1 MNQFPRRLAM
11 IAATVMSLVYLV
23 FRGLYTLNLDG
34 WFAASFS
41 VTLYAAEWYGC
52 LLMYLYFFQIWDLQE
67 PEPVDPIPGRTVD
80 VFIPTYNEDPD
91 LLRGTITAALAMDYP
106 HRTIVLDDGRRP
118 EMAALCEELGC
129 EYLTRDSNL
138 HAKAGNL
145 NHAMELTDGEFVIVF
160 DADHVAERNFITRIV
175 GYFADDDLAFVQT
188 PHAFYNF
195 DNFQGVLDYGKGVY
209 WEEGQLFYNCTQPG
223 KNAWNAVSFCG
234 SAAMFRRAALET
246 VGLIATESIT
256 EDLHT
261 GMRLHAKGWKS
272 LFVNDRLVAGQAA
285 GDITTF
291 HSQRLRWGEGN
302 LGVMFFDNPFT
313 MPGLTLAQRL
323 CYIGSM
329 LCWTTGVQKL
339 ILYYAPIL
347 MLLTGVAPVG
357 SLTPT
362 LVAITATYL
371 ATVWYGV
378 KVSSNGFGKLLA
390 IELTQMACFWTQIR
404 STWRAFFGR
413 AAAKFIV
420 TAKRGRQTDS
430 TLRELKPQLIYLA
443 ASAGAAAWA
452 GGRLLYGVSEDYVGF
467 LIGGL
472 LVAVNCGFAFTVVRR
487 TLKQNDRRFSWRH
500 PLAAH
505 LAWSVPVGDGVGGE
519 LTADGEFDDRDRIE
533 GQAVTRDLNER
544 GVGFV
549 TFEELPGVHVGSVID
564 LTVTAAGRTVH
575 VAGEVRNKA
584 CLADRS
590 SHKGTAR
597 VWRYGVRFAE
607 PATGALTDLW
617 AIGAKYAVGRQYER
631 FHTGHGLGEQDPA
644 PCLDGE
650 RTYHLPVTLTRD
662 GTPVGV
668 AVTETL
674 GIDTCSVLL
683 PAARAA
689 GEVLEL
695 TLDTPGGA
703 AVAWASVESAEPV
716 VAGGAPLVLHRLR
729 FRKFAGQSRGTLQT
743 VHTFGES
750 PELAPVVALKPRQLP
765 QPLARPAAAL
775 GGVLGTAAA
784 AVLAVSF
791 WANHDDYL
799 MIRTA
804 RGYAV
809 ADATVNRLDELLL
822 ATRAADEFDET
833 RILRLR
839 DAFTELGRADA
850 VGELN
855 ELLVEGRPATPVGRF
870 RRGETLMNL
879 GRTAEAEEIL
889 TDLLADLSV
898 FPVEQTRRE
907 VWLAAARLAAN
918 EGRWDDA
925 AARFTGYETSGG
937 SLRGLRAEYA
947 GVLARAG
954 RPEDGLRVLTE
965 TGGWTRGE
973 LFGPTREERHLT
985 ASLQVRLERFDEASL
1000 TLRDLLEDDPTDADA
1015 ARGLAEV
1022 ALGRGDAAAAVAA
1035 YRKFLKAHPDDPSAR
1050 LGLARALLAAG
1061 ERDGA
1066 APLVLEMLADH
1077 PDDPELWDALLWAVS
1092 DGPAPGPREAAA
1104 VAAIADRRDARVA
1117 DVTRRG
1123 DFLLSLAA
1131 ALDRT
1136 GDEPRLGA
1144 VRRDFVGLPAA
1155 TPERRFRRAVVLAD
1169 LGRHAEAGREFSVL
1183 VRDAGSFP
1191 ADTLRRD
1198 LLLAAARNSAALGRF
1213 AEAAE
1218 RFDALVASGTPAA
1231 DLREERA
1238 GVLASARRTAE
1249 AIALLSEYA
1258 DPPLS
1263 PTERRLLAGLH
1274 AAAGDAE
1281 NALRL
1286 FAELSDDAPG
1296 ATGPLRDLAE
1306 AQLAADDFAAAADT
1320 LGRVLDLDPADRDAR
1335 ERLGSALLWD
1345 GKAVEAEATLR
1356 ELVAADRAAD
1366 PPVTTAW
1373 LPYLNAAAELRADGE
1388 LDRNAERTVAAIHEG
1403 RRLRPNDAD
1412 LRLALID
1419 ALTGDGGTVRASDAG
1434 RLDAVRAEFVAL
1446 PAVTPE
1452 RRLRRAEVLTDLDRH
1467 ADAAPAL
1474 DVLLAEDLFAD
1485 TDTDADGASR
1495 RRDLLRL
1502 AARNAARLDRDAVA
1516 ADRFAELVSAGEP
1529 VEAVRAEW
1537 AGVLAR
1543 AGRVDEALDLLP
1555 EDAAPPLTPGERRLL
1570 ASVHGAA
1577 KDFAAAGRVL
1587 DTLAAE
1593 FPGDAAV
1600 ARERGE
1606 LALAAGEFADAATAF
1621 RQALALDADDRN
1633 PDGVT
1638 TRERLG
1644 LSLLWAEDYAAAEP
1658 VLRDVV
1664 VADLAAAEPTGG
1676 AWTAYLNAAASLGGP
1691 DSADPA
1697 VARTVAR
1704 VADRRDVRPA
1714 DAALRAALIAA
1725 LSDGPAAARAEDAD
1739 RLAAV
1744 RAEYVALPPADA
1756 EGRLR
1761 RAAVLADLGRHD
1773 AAAADLDALL
1783 AGDAFAGA
1791 ADVRRRD
1798 LLRTAARTAADRG
1811 RLAATAGRDGDARE
1825 RYAAAADRFGRLAAL
1840 GEPQGEVRDEWAG
1853 VLARLGRP
1861 DEALRHLPEH
1871 ADPPLTAGERRLLA
1885 SLFSTAE
1892 RFGDAD
1898 RVLAGLLTEFPED
1911 AAVARELGEVRL
1923 ARDDFAGAAAAFRR
1937 SYDLDPAARNADGV
1951 PTRVRLGYALLW
1963 AEQFAAA
1970 EAALRGPVGGSLD
1983 EQTPDLELWT
1993 AYLRAASESAPTVA
2007 VVGSADGE
2015 RRLRRDA
2022 AELVLAMHRR
2032 SGEFADPDFLLA
2044 LVAAADRTGR
2054 RGLTVPLLARL
2065 TRRDPVPRELV
2076 TWLADTLQAEGRY
2089 EEAEGYYRLLL
2100 GTSGPLPAASLPPIN
2115 EFNGGRRA
2123 GAGVPAGL

>member
-11 IAATVMSLVYLV
+11 VAATVTSLVYLV

-67 PEPVDPIPGRTVD
+67 PDPVDPIPGRTVD

-118 EMAALCEELGC
+118 EMAALCDELGS

-195 DNFQGVLDYGKGVY
+195 DNFQGVLDYGRGVY

-362 LVAITATYL
+362 LVAITAVYL

-467 LIGGL
+467 AIGAL
-472 LVAVNCGFAFTVVRR
+472 LVAVNCAFAFTVVRR
-487 TLKQNDRRFSWRH
+487 TLKQSDRRFSWRH

-505 LAWSVPVGDGVGGE
+505 LAWSVPVGEDAGGDLSE
-519 LTADGEFDDRDRIE
+519 LNADGEFDDRDRIE

-549 TFEELPGVHVGSVID
+549 TFEKLPDVHAGSVID
-564 LTVTAAGRTVH
+564 LTVTAAGRTVR
-575 VAGEVRNKA
+575 VAGEVRNVA

-597 VWRYGVRFAE
+597 VWRYGVQFVE
-607 PATGALTDLW
+607 PTTEALTDLW

-631 FHTGHGLGEQDPA
+631 FHTGRGLGEADPA
-644 PCLDGE
+644 PCLEGE
-650 RTYHLPVTLTRD
+650 RPYHLPVTLAQD
-662 GTPVGV
+662 GVPVDV

-674 GIDTCSVLL
+674 GPDTCSVLL
-683 PAARAA
+683 PAAREA
-689 GEVLEL
+689 GEELEV
-695 TLDTPGGA
+695 TLDTPGGP
-703 AVAWASVESAEPV
+703 AVAWASVEEAEPV
-716 VAGGAPLVLHRLR
+716 VAGGTPLVRHRLR
-729 FRKFAGQSRGTLQT
+729 FARYAGQSRGTLQT
-743 VHTFGES
+743 VQTFGGS
-750 PELAPVVALKPRQLP
+750 PELAPVVALKPRQLT

-784 AVLAVSF
+784 VILGVSF
-791 WANHDDYL
+791 WANYDDYL

-804 RGYAV
+804 RGHAV
-809 ADATVNRLDELLL
+809 ADADLTRLDELLV
-822 ATRAADEFDET
+822 ATRESKVFDET

-839 DAFTELGRADA
+839 DAFTELGRTAR

-855 ELLVEGRPATPVGRF
+855 ELLVDGRPATPVGRF
-870 RRGETLMNL
+870 RRAETLMDL
-879 GRTAEAEEIL
+879 GRTAEAEEIY

-907 VWLAAARLAAN
+907 VWLAAGRLAAN
-918 EGRWDDA
+918 EGRHADA
-925 AARFTGYETSGG
+925 ADRFAGYEAAGG

-947 GVLARAG
+947 GVLAQAG
-954 RPEDGLRVLTE
+954 RPGDGLRVLTE
-965 TGGWTRGE
+965 TGGWTHGE
-973 LFGPTREERHLT
+973 LFGPTRAERHLT
-985 ASLQVRLERFDEASL
+985 ASLQVRLGLYDQASI
-1000 TLRDLLEDDPTDADA
+1000 TLRNLLGDDPADAAA

-1022 ALGRGDAAAAVAA
+1022 ALGRGDAATAVAA
-1035 YRKFLKAHPDDPSAR
+1035 YHKFLANHPDDGAAR

-1061 ERDGA
+1061 AKGDA
-1066 APLVLEMLADH
+1066 APLLLELLAAA
-1077 PDDPELWDALLWAVS
+1077 PDDPELWDALLWTVS
-1092 DGPAPGPREAAA
+1092 DGPPPGPREAAA
-1104 VAAIADRRDARVA
+1104 VAGIADRRGDRAGTPA
-1117 DVTRRG
+1117 ARG
-1123 DFLLSLAA
+1123 DFLLALSA
-1131 ALDRT
+1131 ALART
-1136 GDEPRLGA
+1136 GDDARLES
-1144 VRRDFVGLPAA
+1144 VRREFVALPAE
-1155 TPERRFRRAVVLAD
+1155 TPERRFRRAAVLAD
-1169 LGRHAEAGREFSVL
+1169 LGRHAEAGREFDTL
-1183 VRDAGSFP
+1183 VRAPESLP
-1191 ADTLRRD
+1191 TVELRRE
-1198 LLLAAARNSAALGRF
+1198 LLSAAARNAAARERF
-1213 AEAAE
+1213 AEAAD
-1218 RFDALVASGTPAA
+1218 RFDAAVALGAPAA
-1231 DLREERA
+1231 ELRGERA
-1238 GVLASARRTAE
+1238 GVLASAGRTAE
-1249 AIALLSEYA
+1249 AVALLPEFGT
-1258 DPPLS
+1258 PPLS
-1263 PTERRLLAGLH
+1263 AGERRLLAGLH
-1274 AAAGDAE
+1274 AAGGDADA
-1281 NALRL
+1281 ALRL
-1286 FAELSDDAPG
+1286 FAELADDAPG
-1296 ATGPLRDLAE
+1296 EPGPLRDLAE
-1306 AQLAADDFAAAADT
+1306 AQLAAQKFADAADT
-1320 LGRVLDLDPADRDAR
+1320 LRRVLDADPADRDAR
-1335 ERLGSALLWD
+1335 ERLGLALLWD
-1345 GKAVEAEATLR
+1345 GRFAAAEATLR
-1356 ELVAADRAAD
+1356 DLVAEDRRAA

-1373 LPYLNAAAELRADGE
+1373 TPYLNAAARLREGGAGSGVGADAVR
-1388 LDRNAERTVAAIHEG
+1388 DRAVRRTVAVIHDA
-1403 RRLRPNDAD
+1403 RAARPNDAD
-1412 LRLALID
+1412 LRLALVD
-1419 ALTGDGGTVRASDAG
+1419 AFTAGSGGGGDDD
-1434 RLDAVRAEFVAL
+1434 RLAAVRSEFAAL
-1446 PAVTPE
+1446 PALTPGH
-1452 RRLRRAEVLTDLDRH
+1452 RLRRTEVLTDLRRH
-1467 ADAAPAL
+1467 ADAAPVL
-1474 DVLLAEDLFAD
+1474 DELLAADAFAD
-1485 TDTDADGASR
+1485 DADR

-1502 AARNAARLDRDAVA
+1502 AARNAARSERHAVA
-1516 ADRFAELVSAGEP
+1516 AERFGDLVAAGEP
-1529 VEAVRAEW
+1529 VAPVRAEW

-1543 AGRVDEALDLLP
+1543 SGDPAAALRLLP
-1555 EDAAPPLTPGERRLL
+1555 DDADPPLSPRERRLL

-1577 KDFAAAGRVL
+1577 NDFAAAGRVL
-1587 DTLAAE
+1587 DGLAAE
-1593 FPGDAAV
+1593 FPGDASV
-1600 ARERGE
+1600 LRERGE
-1606 LALAAGEFADAATAF
+1606 LALAAGDFDAAAAAF
-1621 RQALALDADDRN
+1621 RRTLELDADHRDER
-1633 PDGVT
+1633 GVS

-1644 LSLLWAEDYAAAEP
+1644 LSLLWADEFAAAEP

-1664 VADLAAAEPTGG
+1664 AADLAAPHPTGT
-1676 AWTAYLNAAASLGGP
+1676 AWTAYLSAAGRLSDDAAAAA
-1691 DSADPA
+1691 ADEPA
-1697 VARTVAR
+1697 VRRTVGRIA
-1704 VADRRDVRPA
+1704 ARRDVRPA
-1714 DAALRAALIAA
+1714 DADLRSALLSALPADAAGR
-1725 LSDGPAAARAEDAD
+1725 D
-1739 RLAAV
+1739 AV
-1744 RAEYVALPPADA
+1744 REEYAALPPSDA
-1756 EGRLR
+1756 EHRLR
-1761 RAAVLADLGRHD
+1761 RAAVLADLGRPD
-1773 AAAADLDALL
+1773 AAAVDLDALL
-1783 AGDAFAGA
+1783 AADAFADSDA
-1791 ADVRRRD
+1791 RSLRRD
-1798 LLRTAARTAADRG
+1798 LYRAAARVAAGRARDAAAAGRDDDARDLNRTAADRFA
-1811 RLAATAGRDGDARE
+1811 RLAD
-1825 RYAAAADRFGRLAAL
+1825 L
-1840 GEPQGEVRDEWAG
+1840 GEPPDEVRDERAG
-1853 VLARLGRP
+1853 VLARLGRTG
-1861 DEALRHLPEH
+1861 EALTHLPED
-1871 ADPPLTAGERRLLA
+1871 ADPPLAADERRLLA
-1885 SLFSTAE
+1885 SIYSSAK
-1892 RFGDAD
+1892 RFADAD
-1898 RVLAGLLTEFPED
+1898 RVLAGLLDRSPDD

-1923 ARDDFAGAAAAFRR
+1923 AQDLFGGAADAFGR
-1937 SYDLDPAARNADGV
+1937 SVSLDPDGANADGV

-1963 AEQFAAA
+1963 AKRYAAA
-1970 EAALRGPVGGSLD
+1970 ESALRGAVTASLD
-1983 EQTPDLELWT
+1983 GDTPHLELWT
-1993 AYLRAASESAPTVA
+1993 SYLRAAAESAVP
-2007 VVGSADGE
+2007 VVGEPGE
-2015 RRLRRDA
+2015 RRLSSDATDVVLALHRRA
-2022 AELVLAMHRR
+2022 AEAT
-2032 SGEFADPDFLLA
+2032 DPDFLLA

-2065 TRRDPVPRELV
+2065 TRSDPVPRDLV
-2076 TWLADTLQAEGRY
+2076 TWLADTLQSEGRY
-2089 EEAEGYYRLLL
+2089 EEAERYYRLLL
-2100 GTSGPLPAASLPPIN
+2100 DTTGPLPAAALPPVS
-2115 EFNGGRRA
+2115 EFNAGRAART
-2123 GAGVPAGL
+2123 GVPAGL